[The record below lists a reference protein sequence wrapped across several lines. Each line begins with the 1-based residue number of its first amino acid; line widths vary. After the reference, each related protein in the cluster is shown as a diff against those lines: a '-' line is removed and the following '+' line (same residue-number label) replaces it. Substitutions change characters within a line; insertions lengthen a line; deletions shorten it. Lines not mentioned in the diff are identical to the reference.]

1 MRLRK
6 VFVVLFAVLLPF
18 AVSAQVIRTD
28 ANVRVGKLKNG
39 LTYYIR
45 YNNRPENR
53 ADFYIAQ
60 KVGSVNE
67 DESQRGLAHFL
78 EHMCFNGTK
87 NFPGNSVISYME
99 TLGTHPQM
107 RQSIVYV
114 TFRQTISRRSTL
126 VCLYCMTGVM
136 ICCSRMQK

>member
-78 EHMCFNGTK
+78 EQCVH
-87 NFPGNSVISYME
+87 I
-99 TLGTHPQM
+99 H
-107 RQSIVYV
+107 R
-114 TFRQTISRRSTL
+114 
-126 VCLYCMTGVM
+126 
-136 ICCSRMQK
+136 